1 MVRIILFKESP
12 DAVVPKIAYS
22 GSSAAFDITCTETT
36 LIPAKGT
43 AIVPNGLR
51 LSIPQNEP
59 YFMTLALRSSMGCK
73 PNLIC
78 HPGIIDAGYCGELG
92 VKIFNFGDEDVTIEK
107 GERYAQ
113 VLVSQKH
120 KIEFFEMNKEEF
132 EEYKKTQERG
142 DKGFGSSGSR

>member
-1 MVRIILFKESP
+1 
-12 DAVVPKIAYS
+12 
-22 GSSAAFDITCTETT
+22 
-36 LIPAKGT
+36 
-43 AIVPNGLR
+43 
-51 LSIPQNEP
+51 
-59 YFMTLALRSSMGCK
+59 MTLALRSSMGFK
-73 PNLIC
+73 RNLIC